1 MKIPKSNTFTI
12 TRAELRHILVAFGM
26 NDKNIQSIF
35 VSMDK
40 SHKHINVISFASM
53 IEKAGMERNVM
64 ANVFRR
70 IGMDDITINNVFKM
84 VDEQKISVETGRL
97 YNAEIDFS

>member
-1 MKIPKSNTFTI
+1 
-12 TRAELRHILVAFGM
+12 
-26 NDKNIQSIF
+26 
-35 VSMDK
+35 
-40 SHKHINVISFASM
+40 M